1 MKILTGVSSR
11 FRLRAVAIVPLALL
25 ALAAA
30 GCGGGGGAAAAQQ
43 YGGVAG
49 AQHATGT
56 VVVNTRKIKGYGTV
70 LVNSRGHTLYVFA
83 RDKHSRV
90 TCTGACAGYWPP
102 LKQKGTHKATA
113 RGAAK
118 ASLIASDKNPSGGRV
133 VTYAKWPLYA
143 YVGDSGA
150 GTANGEGK
158 NLNGGRWYMISPAGK
173 VIKSK
178 TSGGGGTTTTTGGGG
193 WG

>member
-1 MKILTGVSSR
+1 MKFLPSFSSR
-11 FRLRAVAIVPLALL
+11 PRLRAVAIVPVAALV

-30 GCGGGGGAAAAQQ
+30 GCGGGSSAASQQ
-43 YGGVAG
+43 NSGVAG
-49 AQHATGT
+49 AQHAAGV

-70 LVNSRGHTLYVFA
+70 LVNAKGHTLYVFA

-90 TCTGACAGYWPP
+90 TCTGSCASFWPA
-102 LKQKGTHKATA
+102 LKQSGMHKATA

-118 ASLIASDKNPSGGRV
+118 ASLIASLKNPGGGRS

-143 YVGDSGA
+143 YVGDSSA
-150 GTANGEGK
+150 GTTKGEGK

-178 TSGGGGTTTTTGGGG
+178 TSGGGGGTTTSGGGG

>member
-11 FRLRAVAIVPLALL
+11 FRLRAVAIAPLAALV

-30 GCGGGGGAAAAQQ
+30 GCGGSSGTSMQKS
-43 YGGVAG
+43 GVAG

-70 LVNSRGHTLYVFA
+70 LVNAKGHTLYVFA
-83 RDKHSRV
+83 RDKHARV
-90 TCTGACAGYWPP
+90 TCTGSCTSFWPP
-102 LKQKGTHKATA
+102 LKQSGTHKATA
-113 RGAAK
+113 RGSAK
-118 ASLIASDKNPSGGRV
+118 ASLIASDKNPAGGRV
-133 VTYAKWPLYA
+133 VTYSKWPLYT
-143 YVGDSGA
+143 YSGDGGA
-150 GTANGEGK
+150 GQTNGEAK
-158 NLNGGRWYMISPAGK
+158 NLNGGRWYMIAPTGK

-178 TSGGGGTTTTTGGGG
+178 TSGGGGGTTTSGGG